1 MRISTAQFYESSAAN
16 YQKNF
21 ANVVKSSE
29 EASSLVR
36 VNTAADDPVGASR
49 LLQLGQQA
57 SMLDQFSNNMT
68 TIKATL
74 GQTEAVMTS
83 IGNVL
88 QRAKELA
95 LGAGN
100 AGYTDA
106 DRQANASE
114 LSQIEEQLLSLMNT
128 KDENGK
134 YIFAGSKGDTVPFT
148 RNSDG
153 TYSYNGDQVTLDLPI
168 GDTQSMATNST
179 GWAVFQQAINT
190 SRTQSTMTSPTA
202 AVDGGR
208 VVLSNG
214 QVGSDVTYNAKFR
227 AGEPYTVNFLSPT
240 QLEIRDSLGNDVTS
254 EASGNG
260 VFSATGGAAT
270 QTINFRGVD
279 LKLNINMK
287 SGDVPATVFP
297 APPSPNAYSFTL
309 AAKPDSFNATRAPGN
324 VSSEVITNTS
334 ITNSA
339 AYHASFPEGE
349 AVLKFTSPTAFD
361 LYAAPLTANSKPVS
375 SGVLAGN
382 VATASGVAFT
392 LSGAPAPSML
402 AGDQF
407 SVTVN
412 THQTQNIL
420 DTVSQLKTAL
430 STPTNNDPL
439 AIQKLN
445 AAIGSGIG
453 NLASGMDQLTSG
465 ISSVGGRGASLT
477 TQTDINQSLVLAN
490 TQTQGAI
497 RDSDPATVMTRLT
510 LQQTMLQASQLAFSK
525 IAQLGLF
532 NKV

>member
-57 SMLDQFSNNMT
+57 SMLDQFNNNMT

-134 YIFAGSKGDTVPFT
+134 YIFSGSKGDTVPFS
-148 RNSDG
+148 RNTDG

-190 SRTQSTMTSPTA
+190 SRTQTGMTSPTP

-214 QVGSDVTYNAKFR
+214 QVNSDVTYNAKFR
-227 AGEPYTVNFLSPT
+227 GGEPYTVNVLSPT

-260 VFSATGGAAT
+260 VFSSTGGAGT

-309 AAKPDSFNATRAPGN
+309 AAKPDSINASRAPGN
-324 VSSEVITNTS
+324 VSTDVVTNTS

-339 AYHASFPEGE
+339 AYHASFPEGG
-349 AVLKFTSPTAFD
+349 AILKFTSPTAFE

-375 SGVLAGN
+375 NGVLAGN

-392 LSGAPAPSML
+392 LSGTPTMT

-407 SVTVN
+407 SVVVN
-412 THQTQNIL
+412 THQTQNVL

-430 STPTNNDPL
+430 STPTNNDPV

-445 AAIGSGIG
+445 AAITSGVG
-453 NLASGMDQLTSG
+453 NLASGIDQLTSG

-477 TQTDINQSLVLAN
+477 TQTEINQSLVLAN
-490 TQTQGAI
+490 TQTQGSI

>member
-100 AGYTDA
+100 AGYTDS

-134 YIFAGSKGDTVPFT
+134 YIFSGSKGDTVPFS
-148 RNSDG
+148 RNTDG

-190 SRTQSTMTSPTA
+190 SRTQTTMTSPSA
-202 AVDGGR
+202 LVDGGR

-227 AGEPYTVNFLSPT
+227 SGEPYTVNFLSPT
-240 QLEIRDSLGNDVTS
+240 QLEIRDSTGTDVTS
-254 EASGNG
+254 EVSGNG
-260 VFSATGGAAT
+260 VFSSTGGAAT
-270 QTINFRGVD
+270 QTISFRGVD

-287 SGDVPATVFP
+287 SGDVPATVFG
-297 APPSPNAYSFTL
+297 NAYSFTL
-309 AAKPDSFNATRAPGN
+309 AAKPDSFNAARSPGN
-324 VSSEVITNTS
+324 LSTEVVTNTS

-339 AYHASFPEGE
+339 AYHASFPEGG
-349 AVLKFTSPTAFD
+349 AILKFTSPTAFD

-392 LSGAPAPSML
+392 LSGVPAPSML

-412 THQTQNIL
+412 THQTQNVL
-420 DTVSQLKTAL
+420 DTVNQLKTAL

-453 NLASGMDQLTSG
+453 NLASGIDQLTSG

-477 TQTDINQSLVLAN
+477 TQTDINQSLTMAN

>member
-148 RNSDG
+148 RNTDG

-190 SRTQSTMTSPTA
+190 SRTQTTMSSPTP

-214 QVGSDVTYNAKFR
+214 QVNSDVTYNAKFR
-227 AGEPYTVNFLSPT
+227 GGEPYTVNILSPT

-254 EASGNG
+254 EATGNG
-260 VFSATGGAAT
+260 VFSSTGGAAT

-287 SGDVPATVFP
+287 AGDVPATVFP

-309 AAKPDSFNATRAPGN
+309 AAKPDSFNASRAPGN
-324 VSSEVITNTS
+324 VSTDVVTNTS

-339 AYHASFPEGE
+339 AYHASFPEGG
-349 AVLKFTSPTAFD
+349 AILKFTSPTAFE

-375 SGVLAGN
+375 NGVLAGN

-392 LSGAPAPSML
+392 LSGVPTMT

-407 SVTVN
+407 SVVVN
-412 THQTQNIL
+412 THQTQNVL

-430 STPTNNDPL
+430 ATPTNNDPL

-445 AAIGSGIG
+445 AAITSGVG
-453 NLASGMDQLTSG
+453 NLASGIDQLTSG

-477 TQTDINQSLVLAN
+477 TQTEINQSLVLAN
-490 TQTQGAI
+490 TQTQGSI

>member
-1 MRISTAQFYESSAAN
+1 MRISTGQFYESSAAN
-16 YQKNF
+16 YQRNF

-57 SMLDQFSNNMT
+57 SMLDQYSSNMT

-106 DRQANASE
+106 DRQANSSE
-114 LSQIEEQLLSLMNT
+114 LGQIEEQLLSLMNT

-134 YIFAGSKGDTVPFT
+134 YIFSGSKGDVAPFS
-148 RNSDG
+148 RNTDG

-168 GDTQSMATNST
+168 GDNQSMATNST
-179 GWAVFQQAINT
+179 GWDVFQQAINT
-190 SRTQSTMTSPTA
+190 NRTETSLTA
-202 AVDGGR
+202 PGVDDGR
-208 VVLSNG
+208 VSLSNG
-214 QVGSDVTYNAKFR
+214 QVSSDVTYNAKFR
-227 AGEPYTVNFLSPT
+227 SGEPYTVSFLSST
-240 QLEIRDSLGNDVTS
+240 QLKITDAAGTDVTAETS
-254 EASGNG
+254 QNG
-260 VFSATGGAAT
+260 VFSSSNANS
-270 QTINFRGVD
+270 QTVSFRGVD
-279 LKLNINMK
+279 LKLNINLK
-287 SGDVPATVFP
+287 SGDSANPDA
-297 APPSPNAYSFTL
+297 AIAGHSFTFG
-309 AAKPDSFNATRAPGN
+309 AKPDTFTTSRSPGNPSAALVTGAAVTNATDYN
-324 VSSEVITNTS
+324 
-334 ITNSA
+334 
-339 AYHASFPEGE
+339 ASFPNGG
-349 AVLKFTSPTAFD
+349 AILKFTSATNFD
-361 LYAAPLTANSKPVS
+361 LYAAPLTADSKPVS
-375 SGVLAGN
+375 TGTVAGTT
-382 VATASGVAFT
+382 ATASGVSFT
-392 LSGAPAPSML
+392 VAGTPG

-407 SVTVN
+407 SVSVN
-412 THQTQNIL
+412 THKTQNIL

-430 STPTNNDPL
+430 ATPTNNNPV
-439 AIQKLN
+439 AIQKMN
-445 AAIGSGIG
+445 AAVTAGIG
-453 NLASGMDQLTSG
+453 NLTSG
-465 ISSVGGRGASLT
+465 IDQLAIGVSSVGGRGASLV
-477 TQTDINQSLVLAN
+477 TQTDINQSMVLAN

-497 RDSDPATVMTRLT
+497 RDSDAAEVMTRLT

>member
-100 AGYTDA
+100 AGYTDS

-134 YIFAGSKGDTVPFT
+134 YIFAGSKGDTVPFS
-148 RNSDG
+148 RNTDG

-190 SRTQSTMTSPTA
+190 SRTQTTMTSPSA
-202 AVDGGR
+202 LVDGGR

-227 AGEPYTVNFLSPT
+227 SGEPYTVNFLSPT
-240 QLEIRDSLGNDVTS
+240 QLEIRDSSGTDVTS
-254 EASGNG
+254 EVSGNG
-260 VFSATGGAAT
+260 VFSSTGGAAT
-270 QTINFRGVD
+270 QTISFRGVD
-279 LKLNINMK
+279 LKLNINMQP
-287 SGDVPATVFP
+287 GDVPATVFG
-297 APPSPNAYSFTL
+297 NAYSFTL
-309 AAKPDSFNATRAPGN
+309 AAKPDSFNASRSPGN
-324 VSSEVITNTS
+324 PSTEVVTNTS

-339 AYHASFPEGE
+339 AYHASFPEGG
-349 AVLKFTSPTAFD
+349 AILKFTSPTAFD

-392 LSGAPAPSML
+392 LSGVPAPSML

-412 THQTQNIL
+412 THQTQNVL
-420 DTVSQLKTAL
+420 DTVNQLKTAL

-439 AIQKLN
+439 AIQKIN

-453 NLASGMDQLTSG
+453 NLASGIDQLTSG

-477 TQTDINQSLVLAN
+477 TQTDINQSLTLAN